1 MEIKKI
7 LLAGALVVSVASFSQ
22 KDELKA
28 LKKIYNKEEIKGA
41 DLTEYKSLVEKV
53 QPLATEEGDK
63 VYANFYKCM
72 IPVLEFSAIDK
83 TMPPLQIQLA
93 FMKFVS
99 PKAITELATGLN
111 VTLDYE
117 KKTGKK
123 IQTEDINE
131 TISSFKPELLNFA
144 IKLGEEKKYKES
156 GDVLYAIYLLDKKD
170 QETLY
175 YAANYEANG
184 NDYDKALEYYKELRA
199 LNYTGE
205 GTLYFAKNKAT
216 GVEDSYSNKKMRDNL
231 IELGSHNS
239 PREEKL
245 PSKKREIIK
254 NISII
259 LLEKGKLEEAKTA
272 IEEARKENPD
282 DADLMITEANIY
294 LKLNDNVNYKRL
306 ISEAIEKRPNDE
318 VLVFNLGVT
327 CANAKQYDE
336 AEKYYNRAI
345 ELKPDFLSAYINLAD
360 LILKP
365 DSKLVDEMNKLTIS
379 PKDLKR
385 NDVLKAERKKIFL
398 KAMPLY

>member
-7 LLAGALVVSVASFSQ
+7 LLAGALFVSVASFSQ

-365 DSKLVDEMNKLTIS
+365 DSKLVDEMNNWTFS